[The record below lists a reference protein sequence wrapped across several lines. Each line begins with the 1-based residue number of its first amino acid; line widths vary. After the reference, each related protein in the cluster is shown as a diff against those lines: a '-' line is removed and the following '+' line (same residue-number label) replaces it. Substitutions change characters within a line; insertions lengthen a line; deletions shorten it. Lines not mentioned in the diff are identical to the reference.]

1 MTLQLS
7 ERQPQIKNLNHL
19 SRPAPPAP
27 VNNFRWTTGRDRSKF
42 SPRSEQFH
50 LRLGRSARF
59 FSGVPYPHLLDEL
72 ATGSVLNDRKLQS
85 ETE

>member
-1 MTLQLS
+1 MFKVGTI
-7 ERQPQIKNLNHL
+7 PFK
-19 SRPAPPAP
+19 A
-27 VNNFRWTTGRDRSKF
+27 RS
-42 SPRSEQFH
+42 
-50 LRLGRSARF
+50 SARF